1 MKKGTSVLQK
11 ISFVVGIICFLL
23 AALCVVALYFKV
35 EEYGMQHV
43 VSASLLASSFFC
55 VFVGFVFIVM
65 GKADIPNLKIEATT
79 RQKKKL

>member
-1 MKKGTSVLQK
+1 
-11 ISFVVGIICFLL
+11 
-23 AALCVVALYFKV
+23 
-35 EEYGMQHV
+35 MQHV